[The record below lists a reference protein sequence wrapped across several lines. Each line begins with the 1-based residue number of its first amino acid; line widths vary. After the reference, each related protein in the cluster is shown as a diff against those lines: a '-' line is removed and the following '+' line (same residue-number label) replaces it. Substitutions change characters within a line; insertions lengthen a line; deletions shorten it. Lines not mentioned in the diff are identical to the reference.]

1 MLTFSCHFC
10 LETRED
16 SGDDKDDDSDDE
28 EEENYEVERILEKK
42 GVGKK
47 LRYLVKWKGWPE
59 EDNTWEPVDNLTNA
73 KDLIEAFEKNLKS
86 AAVAKPKSSPP
97 AARKEVENGQRCGR
111 PEVADNSDDVHMCS
125 FCFSM
130 YVTNQALDDHY
141 KRVHNTP
148 KVDKS
153 SSTPA
158 PSKAKKSGRSLL
170 FPQDCFKCGTAL
182 GSAKDLK
189 NHVLTHFKR

>member
-59 EDNTWEPVDNLTNA
+59 EDNTWEPLENLDCRDKLLDFYNRRLETR
-73 KDLIEAFEKNLKS
+73 K
-86 AAVAKPKSSPP
+86 VASP
-97 AARKEVENGQRCGR
+97 AE
-111 PEVADNSDDVHMCS
+111 
-125 FCFSM
+125 
-130 YVTNQALDDHY
+130 
-141 KRVHNTP
+141 
-148 KVDKS
+148 
-153 SSTPA
+153 
-158 PSKAKKSGRSLL
+158 
-170 FPQDCFKCGTAL
+170 
-182 GSAKDLK
+182 
-189 NHVLTHFKR
+189 